1 MSENQAISSLREHL
15 ETVQDLQGA
24 AGTLG
29 WDELV
34 MMPPAA
40 AEARGYQM
48 ATLARIS
55 HEIFVSP
62 ETSRLLEAAEREAQH
77 LPEDSDEASLVRVTR
92 RDLDRAQKVPVDL
105 VEEME
110 IAASSGYEAWVAAR
124 EPTTSKPFCHFS
136 KRTSRS
142 SSDTLSCSSSRSRP
156 MTS

>member
-1 MSENQAISSLREHL
+1 MSDNQAISALRRYL
-15 ETVQDLQGA
+15 ETVQDLHGA

-40 AEARGYQM
+40 AEARGHQM

-77 LPEDSDEASLVRVTR
+77 LPEESDEASLVRVTR
-92 RDLDRAQKVPVDL
+92 RDLDRAQKVPADL

-124 EPTTSKPFCHFS
+124 EADDFKTFLPFLEEH
-136 KRTSRS
+136 RAQA
-142 SSDTLSCSSSRSRP
+142 P
-156 MTS
+156 IP